1 MSTAQGRE
9 RAYIHQAGCAVV
21 ARTPAELNRFI
32 ALVETADKPIT
43 PVAPTVALSPLEPG
57 ALAAILAADGI
68 EVAGDIVIA
77 STQAEPQL
85 DWQEIKAVRPS
96 DVRAV
101 INQAIDEGRQL
112 ELHYF
117 ATSNDGAATIRVLD
131 PWTLKGTLL
140 TGWCHLRNDERSFA
154 LERIGTAVLLTT
166 PITNPQ

>member
-1 MSTAQGRE
+1 MNTAQGRE

-32 ALVETADKPIT
+32 ALVEAADKPIT

-68 EVAGDIVIA
+68 EVAGDVVIA

-101 INQAIDEGRQL
+101 ITQAIEEGRQL

-154 LERIGTAVLLTT
+154 LERIGTAVLLTS